1 MTRAVQFDTNIKQPL
16 LQMISEVENLNVD
29 DLDASQKLEFARA
42 KKVLAYIENYT
53 SLLDP
58 DLLPQTFYTQI
69 QSKIQSWNKTIPHLN
84 QTLDEILF
92 YLASYGSIYIP
103 KNQTSSVISEMISD
117 YSHSI
122 KQSLQEI
129 NFNKIKRD
137 AKAIENY
144 EDKLL
149 SADDS
154 IQKQNRKFSNTNS
167 NLV

>member
-69 QSKIQSWNKTIPHLN
+69 QSKIQS
-84 QTLDEILF
+84 
-92 YLASYGSIYIP
+92 
-103 KNQTSSVISEMISD
+103 
-117 YSHSI
+117 
-122 KQSLQEI
+122 
-129 NFNKIKRD
+129 
-137 AKAIENY
+137 
-144 EDKLL
+144 
-149 SADDS
+149 
-154 IQKQNRKFSNTNS
+154 
-167 NLV
+167 